1 MTGPLQALAAELVAS
16 GAATAASAIV
26 GRGSEVVARAVAGH
40 RDAETPLRPTDRFDL
55 ASLTK
60 PWVGTLALRL
70 AASGELP
77 LASVVGDHWPD
88 APSELAS
95 RPLADLLRHRSGLI
109 AWRPFYRQSRNPRR
123 AAERILSPDSCGAR
137 RPTYSDLG
145 YILWARTA
153 ERAMGRSLETLLRR
167 QVLEPL
173 GLSTVET
180 RPDPGL
186 SVAARG
192 LGNEREVELAA
203 ALGVAVARRPG
214 PPPGV
219 PQDGNARHLGG
230 LPGHAGLFAPADAVW
245 RLAVEWLR
253 PRRLLAP
260 EATAAALAG
269 RGPYGLGWWRPTAAR
284 GATRGLSPRSFGHH
298 GFTGGS
304 VWIDPD
310 RELIAVLLA
319 QRTAVAMDLD
329 PWRRR
334 FHALADSLR

>member
-1 MTGPLQALAAELVAS
+1 M
-16 GAATAASAIV
+16 
-26 GRGSEVVARAVAGH
+26 
-40 RDAETPLRPTDRFDL
+40 
-55 ASLTK
+55 
-60 PWVGTLALRL
+60 
-70 AASGELP
+70 
-77 LASVVGDHWPD
+77 
-88 APSELAS
+88 
-95 RPLADLLRHRSGLI
+95 
-109 AWRPFYRQSRNPRR
+109 
-123 AAERILSPDSCGAR
+123 
-137 RPTYSDLG
+137 LG
-145 YILWARTA
+145 
-153 ERAMGRSLETLLRR
+153 
-167 QVLEPL
+167 PL

-180 RPDPGL
+180 HPDPER
-186 SVAARG
+186 SAAVRG

-269 RGPYGLGWWRPTAAR
+269 RGPYRLGWWRPTAAR
-284 GATRGLSPRSFGHH
+284 AATRGLSPRSFGHH

-319 QRTAVAMDLD
+319 HRTAVAIDLD

-334 FHALADSLR
+334 FHALADSLE